1 MLKKYQEE
9 KMSKETIWLT
19 IGFIGQA
26 MFTMRFVVQWITSEK
41 RKKSVLPTAFWFF
54 SVAGGM
60 TLLSYAIYRKDP
72 VFIIGQ
78 SFGILVYG
86 RNLYLIYKYKKT
98 D

>member
-1 MLKKYQEE
+1 
-9 KMSKETIWLT
+9 MSKETIWLT

-41 RKKSVLPTAFWFF
+41 RKKSVIPTAFWFF

-72 VFIIGQ
+72 VFILGQ

-86 RNLYLIYKYKKT
+86 RNLYLIYKYKER